1 MMPQDLLCL
10 HPFFASLVESDV
22 RTLMMRTRTKRIAAG
37 RTIFRKDEPGDGL
50 YGILAGRVAFT
61 VDSPDGRE
69 LTLNVLG
76 TGEFFGEIALLD
88 GKGRSATAVARDA
101 CELLFIGRTEFLS
114 FFSERPQSMMNVV
127 ELLCERVRLATDYIA
142 DAAFLGLSRRLAK
155 QILLL
160 LERTPATS
168 HAALN
173 VSHAEL
179 ASMLGVSREHVSRQL
194 SFWSDKGILDQGRGR
209 LVVLDRAALAQVLA
223 GNH

>member
-1 MMPQDLLCL
+1 MKPQDLLCL

-22 RTLMMRTRTKRIAAG
+22 RTLMMRTRTKRVPAG

-160 LERTPATS
+160 LERTPSAH

-223 GNH
+223 GDH

>member
-223 GNH
+223 GDH